1 MRSMREDVLSFKRLA
16 IGNKMCGIF
25 FNCTVSVDFDK
36 MCASSLCGVSKYT
49 IASVQAV
56 GACSHHLMTFWALWT
71 IVQYFC
77 PISTRSS

>member
-36 MCASSLCGVSKYT
+36 MCASSWCGVSKYT

-56 GACSHHLMTFWALWT
+56 
-71 IVQYFC
+71 
-77 PISTRSS
+77 